1 MELIDVSKKRYSFT
15 LYTKRS
21 SCGLLFD
28 TLEEVEQYMK
38 DRNIQKHEVKNI
50 IQTISY
56 KIK

>member
-1 MELIDVSKKRYSFT
+1 MELIDVSKKRHSFT

-38 DRNIQKHEVKNI
+38 DRNIKKHEVKNI

-56 KIK
+56 KVK